1 MKLASEN
8 IKVAVIVPIFNVEQY
23 LRECL
28 DSIINQSY
36 KNIEAILVNDGSTD
50 SNSLNIAKEY
60 VAKNANFTLI
70 DKPNLGLSSSRNV
83 ALDFLSQ
90 SYKLELDSK
99 ETQRVKENIES
110 KMQDSKEIQN
120 LDSKNVNIPTAV
132 LPTTILPTPILPTPQ
147 PPSAREGGYPYQDF
161 KENIESNGE
170 DSTLTP
176 THHPI
181 SLESNL
187 LIYKVINENP
197 YDIKAIYV
205 NKDSIKNNTQLPTP
219 LTPLRKGG
227 GNSTQD
233 SKDIE
238 SKTLQIPKIDYIIF
252 LDSDDYWKSDCIE
265 SCIKAA
271 LQSEV
276 EIQNIESNAQNFTLT
291 PTHHPISLESNQNNH
306 PKRAEI
312 IWFDWEY
319 FYDGIDK
326 PKNKWKSWQEI
337 YGFKGDSLI
346 TKRQWLTLSVEKNP
360 EFFAFGWMAMID
372 FKYLQHL
379 RLRFIDRIMNEDVLF
394 ETLLFFK
401 SRYIYVLNKKLYMY
415 RIRPNSIT
423 DYSAKANIP
432 PYLEPLLVH
441 FSGNERNTK
450 EYHKARS
457 WLVMMEDLESSL
469 KDYALGDSKV
479 LQDSMILQD
488 SNMLDFNAEDF
499 KAERQ
504 KDISLLREAFY
515 PKFCEMILHLASFP
529 EDPLGL
535 LPRMSVIKPYINDA
549 KAKGVKVKRFKK
561 LALNNLAMYRIFSPL
576 IVLYRNVKDI
586 ERKFRKRKKG

>member
-1 MKLASEN
+1 MNLASEN

-28 DSIINQSY
+28 DSIISQSY

-60 VAKNANFTLI
+60 VAKYSNFTLI

-99 ETQRVKENIES
+99 ETKRVNEMLES

-120 LDSKNVNIPTAV
+120 LDSKNVNEPTAV
-132 LPTTILPTPILPTPQ
+132 LPTTILPTTILPTPQ

-161 KENIESNGE
+161 KENVESNGE

-176 THHPI
+176 THHTI
-181 SLESNL
+181 NIESNL

-252 LDSDDYWKSDCIE
+252 LDSDDFWKSDCLQ
-265 SCIKAA
+265 SCVNAV
-271 LQSEV
+271 LQSEI
-276 EIQNIESNAQNFTLT
+276 EIAKLESKNLQDCKKDSINQNSESNTKDSKNTIDCHEFDKSNSRNDKTHNAQ
-291 PTHHPISLESNQNNH
+291 S

-312 IWFDWEY
+312 IWFEWDY
-319 FYDGIDK
+319 FYDGIEP
-326 PKNKWKSWQEI
+326 PKEPKKTYHEI
-337 YGFKGDSLI
+337 YGFKSSH
-346 TKRQWLTLSVEKNP
+346 TLSTIDLLKQSVKNHIDTFP
-360 EFFAFGWMAMID
+360 FAPQGMID
-372 FKYLQHL
+372 FNFIKNIHI
-379 RLRFIDRIMNEDVLF
+379 RFLNYIHSEDQAF
-394 ETLLFFK
+394 GIELLVQ
-401 SRYIYVLNKKLYMY
+401 SSYVYVLLQKPYVY
-415 RIRPNSIT
+415 RIRPNSSSNFEGKKNMKKEAIF
-423 DYSAKANIP
+423 
-432 PYLEPLLVH
+432 PYLQDTFIAFNKDVKRTKAYFLASSWYLIFTHTLDFLNKYEKQGGNATTKVELAKKSFMPYIAYMATSVAKYPRDPKNLISGLPLVAP
-441 FSGNERNTK
+441 
-450 EYHKARS
+450 Y
-457 WLVMMEDLESSL
+457 
-469 KDYALGDSKV
+469 
-479 LQDSMILQD
+479 LQDSKLKWYRKMAVYYPRLYAII
-488 SNMLDFNAEDF
+488 
-499 KAERQ
+499 Q
-504 KDISLLREAFY
+504 KIICAF
-515 PKFCEMILHLASFP
+515 L
-529 EDPLGL
+529 
-535 LPRMSVIKPYINDA
+535 
-549 KAKGVKVKRFKK
+549 
-561 LALNNLAMYRIFSPL
+561 
-576 IVLYRNVKDI
+576 
-586 ERKFRKRKKG
+586 